1 MADETRE
8 GPPISRRTLLR
19 TAGAAGAAALLPDS
33 VVAATEPGARAA
45 TATAPAAT
53 AGSVS
58 APAAAAPPA
67 GPLMNLTAH
76 ETEILAAMVDRLIPS
91 DEMGP
96 GALDAG
102 ALRFIDRALSE
113 AESSQ
118 AEGYRSGLAALDRY
132 ARSSRGAPFVE
143 LTARDQDSVLIDCQ
157 IGSAT
162 GAEVGFE
169 GSSAGFF
176 NMVKSHTWQGTFGD
190 PQYGGNVNFVGW
202 DLIRYPGLRMRVTD
216 EDQRRLEAAE
226 LEPVRRSAY
235 DFGQFQAGSGAGDRS
250 ASGSAGGRD

>member
-1 MADETRE
+1 
-8 GPPISRRTLLR
+8 
-19 TAGAAGAAALLPDS
+19 
-33 VVAATEPGARAA
+33 
-45 TATAPAAT
+45 
-53 AGSVS
+53 
-58 APAAAAPPA
+58 
-67 GPLMNLTAH
+67 MNLTAH

-118 AEGYRSGLAALDRY
+118 AEAYRSGLAALDRY

-143 LTARDQDSVLIDCQ
+143 LSARDQDSVLIDCQ

-162 GAEVGFE
+162 GAGVGFD

-176 NMVKSHTWQGTFGD
+176 NMVKGHTWQGVFGD

-202 DLIRYPGLRMRVTD
+202 DMIRYPGLRMRVTD
-216 EDQRRLEAAE
+216 EDQRRLEAEE
-226 LEPVRRSAY
+226 LENVRRSAY
-235 DFGQFQAGSGAGDRS
+235 DFGQFQAGGANADDRS
-250 ASGSAGGRD
+250 ASGSAGGGN

>member
-8 GPPISRRTLLR
+8 GSAISRRALLR
-19 TAGAAGAAALLPDS
+19 TAGAAGAAALLPGP
-33 VVAATEPGARAA
+33 VVAATEGGARVAA
-45 TATAPAAT
+45 PGGVEPTAVPLLP
-53 AGSVS
+53 
-58 APAAAAPPA
+58 PAAAPA

-76 ETEILAAMVDRLIPS
+76 ETEILAAIVDRLIPS
-91 DEMGP
+91 DDLGP

-113 AESSQ
+113 ADSGQ
-118 AEGYRSGLAALDRY
+118 AEAYRSGLAALDRY
-132 ARSSRGAPFVE
+132 SRYTRGAPFVE
-143 LTARDQDSVLIDCQ
+143 LSARDQDSVLIDCQ

-162 GAEVGFE
+162 GAGVGFD

-216 EDQRRLEAAE
+216 EDQRRLEAEE

-235 DFGQFQAGSGAGDRS
+235 DFGQFQAGGASADDPS
-250 ASGSAGGRD
+250 ASGSDGGRS